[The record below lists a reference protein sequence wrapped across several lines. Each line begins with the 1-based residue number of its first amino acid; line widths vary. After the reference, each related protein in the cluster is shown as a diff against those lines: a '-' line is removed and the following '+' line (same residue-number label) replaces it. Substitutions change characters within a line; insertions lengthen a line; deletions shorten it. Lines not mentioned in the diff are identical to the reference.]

1 MNKLS
6 KVSTPK
12 KVLFIG
18 VGVLSVGIVV
28 FTIGLQRSPAFWQT
42 FQCGYDLGLNNSSLT
57 RDQISEYCNNQIL
70 KTENVEGDLTIV
82 GFGIILIIIGL
93 IITGIGGGMWLIV
106 RRRRERTEEVSSSG
120 VSMEMMSNRQEEEKQ
135 DDRFTPKKVLIYCLI
150 VGLISA
156 LLSIFIDG
164 LRLLSTA
171 AFVFASI
178 TVWYIFG
185 EKFHIWQEKRERE
198 KKEKDFLR

>member
-1 MNKLS
+1 MKNLRQ
-6 KVSTPK
+6 VSTLK

-18 VGVLSVGIVV
+18 LGILALGIVV

-70 KTENVEGDLTIV
+70 KTENVDDDLTTV

-93 IITGIGGGMWLIV
+93 IITGTASIWLIA
-106 RRRRERTEEVSSSG
+106 RRRGGERTEKVSSSG
-120 VSMEMMSNRQEEEKQ
+120 VRMEMIKNNNRQE
-135 DDRFTPKKVLIYCLI
+135 DDRFTPKKVLVYCLI
-150 VGLISA
+150 VGLSSA
-156 LLSIFIDG
+156 ILSIFIDG
-164 LRLLSTA
+164 LRLLSMA

-178 TVWYIFG
+178 TIWYMFG
-185 EKFHIWQEKRERE
+185 EKFHKW
-198 KKEKDFLR
+198 

>member
-70 KTENVEGDLTIV
+70 NTGNIEGDLTIV

>member
-6 KVSTPK
+6 NVSTPK

-18 VGVLSVGIVV
+18 LGILALGIIVLT
-28 FTIGLQRSPAFWQT
+28 FGLQRSPAFWQT

-57 RDQISEYCNNQIL
+57 RDQIGEYCNNQII
-70 KTENVEGDLTIV
+70 KTENVEEDDLTIV
-82 GFGIILIIIGL
+82 GFGIILIIVGL
-93 IITGIGGGMWLIV
+93 IIAGIGGGIWIIV
-106 RRRRERTEEVSSSG
+106 RIRRRGERTEELSSSE

-135 DDRFTPKKVLIYCLI
+135 DDRFSPKKVLIYCLI

-156 LLSIFIDG
+156 LLSIFLDV
-164 LRLLSTA
+164 LSLLSTA

-178 TVWYIFG
+178 TGWYIFG
-185 EKFHIWQEKRERE
+185 EKFHKWQERE
-198 KKEKDFLR
+198 KEQKHV

>member
-1 MNKLS
+1 M
-6 KVSTPK
+6 STPK

-18 VGVLSVGIVV
+18 LGILALEIVV
-28 FTIGLQRSPAFWQT
+28 FIIGLERSPAFWQT
-42 FQCGYDLGLNNSSLT
+42 FQCGYDLGLNNPSLT

-70 KTENVEGDLTIV
+70 NTGNIEGDLTIV

-185 EKFHIWQEKRERE
+185 EKFHKWQERE
-198 KKEKDFLR
+198 KEQKRV